1 MRVGKL
7 KWQNCQAIIRKEQ
20 CVKIDT
26 IKSNTKM
33 YRIYKGHK
41 KGIWSSA

>member
-1 MRVGKL
+1 MTKL
-7 KWQNCQAIIRKEQ
+7 SGDNKKRTY
-20 CVKIDT
+20 VKIDT

-41 KGIWSSA
+41 KGI